1 MHITSVSDVK
11 IHLSEYLDRLAI
23 TGEPIFITKNG
34 KPAGVVVS
42 MDEYEG
48 WRETCEIMADSKLVQ
63 EIKDALAAH
72 ARGESK
78 EYTIDELLGES

>member
-34 KPAGVVVS
+34 KAAGVVVS

-48 WRETCEIMADSKLVQ
+48 WRETCAILADKAAMEDIRAAREQ
-63 EIKDALAAH
+63 IK
-72 ARGESK
+72 RGHVK
-78 EYTIDELLGES
+78 EYTIDELLG